1 LKIFSKFELPKK
13 DFLGSKENSKNSDLI
28 LSRIA
33 RGEIVAYVS
42 DAGTPVVSDP
52 GRNVLKIPI
61 SKLSQIVDQCHEE
74 NLPVFCIPGASSV
87 TGGLSV
93 SGFHGN
99 RFVFEGFLPKKKSE
113 RVEVLQNLKKDISI
127 QDKTIIFFES
137 PDRIIS
143 CLEDCIEVFGAKK
156 KACLCR
162 ELTKAFEQVFKSNLV
177 EILKN
182 VKENGAKGEYT
193 MIISSEK

>member
-1 LKIFSKFELPKK
+1 
-13 DFLGSKENSKNSDLI
+13 
-28 LSRIA
+28 
-33 RGEIVAYVS
+33 
-42 DAGTPVVSDP
+42 
-52 GRNVLKIPI
+52 
-61 SKLSQIVDQCHEE
+61 
-74 NLPVFCIPGASSV
+74 LPVFCIPGASSV